1 METDTNNSAGMQSGP
16 RTAITVTGSP
26 FTYTNTSS
34 RAQLVNVMGGTV
46 TIIEYARNGFS
57 FDVLGLLSGQ
67 YTLMPG
73 DKLRVSYLVAP
84 TMTSYDL

>member
-16 RTAITVTGSP
+16 RIAISVGASP
-26 FTYTNTSS
+26 FTYTNNSQ

-46 TIIEYARNGFS
+46 TVIEYARNGFA

-73 DKLRVSYLVAP
+73 DKLRVTYLLAP
-84 TMTSYDL
+84 TMNSYDL